1 MQQQESQA
9 AARLFVERWTG
20 HGNERSDTSK
30 FWNELLEEVL
40 GVDKA
45 FKLFRYEE
53 RVKLDHA
60 SFYDVFIP
68 STHVLIEQKS
78 LHVDLVASHP

>member
-1 MQQQESQA
+1 MLPPISP
-9 AARLFVERWTG
+9 ARLFVERWTG

-60 SFYDVFIP
+60 SFMMYSFLRP
-68 STHVLIEQKS
+68 MC
-78 LHVDLVASHP
+78 